1 MNLLLDENLSW
12 RLVKKLEDD
21 FGILIHS
28 NKINPKNKRPKDIE
42 IWEYALNN
50 NFTIVTNDEDFSR
63 LSLFKGFP
71 PKVILLKI
79 GNAPTN
85 IIASILIK
93 NKKRIKNFISNK
105 EIGILE
111 IL

>member
-12 RLVKKLEDD
+12 RLIKKLKND
-21 FGILIHS
+21 FSLIIHS
-28 NKINPKNKRPKDIE
+28 NEIIPLNKQPKDFE
-42 IWEYALNN
+42 IWNYAESN
-50 NFTIVTNDEDFSR
+50 NFVIVTNDEDFLR
-63 LSLFKGFP
+63 LSLTKGFP
-71 PKVILLKI
+71 PKVILLRI

-85 IIASILIK
+85 TIANILIQ
-93 NKKRIKNFISNK
+93 NKTKIEIFISNN

>member
-12 RLVKKLEDD
+12 RLIKKLMDD
-21 FGILIHS
+21 FHLIVHS
-28 NKINPKNKRPKDIE
+28 NEIIAFNKQPKDWE
-42 IWEYALNN
+42 IWNYAENN
-50 NFTIVTNDEDFSR
+50 NLVIVTNDEDFLR
-63 LSLFKGFP
+63 LSQTKGFP
-71 PKVILLKI
+71 PKVILLRV

-85 IIASILIK
+85 IIANILIQ
-93 NKKRIKNFISNK
+93 NKAKIEIFISNN